1 MSAPGKNYKSYKLQM
16 NLMVQ
21 NLLLTS
27 LGTCKFVMQHTN
39 HPLNQAIKEF
49 KLFDMEHFDHF
60 LEQVK
65 STQTGKTLNLKIEDE
80 LLIYTAM
87 DITCKTYLTDLGDR
101 MEQLNAKKLENAKSS
116 FAEIRSTI
124 LQGCQFVME
133 GMRES
138 LSGIDEFDDRV
149 DILDNYVLVN

>member
-1 MSAPGKNYKSYKLQM
+1 MKRDEYPLKM

-39 HPLNQAIKEF
+39 HPITQAIKEF
-49 KLFDMEHFDHF
+49 KLFDMNHFDSF
-60 LEQVK
+60 LDQIK
-65 STQTGKTLNLKIEDE
+65 NCAPGSTLQLTIDDQ

-87 DITCKTYLTDLGDR
+87 DITCKTYNTDLGDR
-101 MEQLNAKKLENAKSS
+101 MEQLNEKQLKNTKSS
-116 FAEIRSTI
+116 FAEIRNTI
-124 LQGCQFVME
+124 IQGCQFVME

-138 LSGIDEFDDRV
+138 LSGIDAFDDRL
-149 DILDNYVLVN
+149 DILDNYILV